1 MKKFILTLMLG
12 ALFVAGQAQSVKIS
26 EGTKS
31 MREGSFNA
39 YGVSLEG
46 VGSKEA
52 IKNWE
57 SFIKEYDAK
66 TKKDKKQDLYV
77 SENVQIPSIGKN
89 PVDVYAMFSGDKS
102 DTEVSVWFDTGS
114 GYVNSIDMEQ
124 QSEAAEAIV
133 SEFSLKALKESA
145 MNNEEDQK
153 KVAKNLEGDLK
164 KMQKNEDDLRK
175 EISKAQENILKWEK
189 ELAQNEDDMA
199 AKKKEIRRQA
209 DVVEDAT
216 DKAKKF

>member
-1 MKKFILTLMLG
+1 MKKFILVTTMMS
-12 ALFVAGQAQSVKIS
+12 LFFMAQAQSVKVS

-39 YGVSLEG
+39 FNVNLEG
-46 VGSKEA
+46 VSSKDA

-57 SFIKEYDAK
+57 SFVKDYDAK

-89 PVDVYAMFSGDKS
+89 PVDLYAMFSGDKS
-102 DTEVSVWFDTGS
+102 DTEVSIWFDTGS
-114 GYVNSIDMEQ
+114 GYVNSIDMES
-124 QSEAAEAIV
+124 QSEAANAIV
-133 SEFSLKALKESA
+133 TEFAMRALKESA
-145 MNNEEDQK
+145 INMEEEEK
-153 KVAKNLEGDLK
+153 KIAKDLDGDLK
-164 KMQKNEDDLRK
+164 KMQDKEDDLRK

-199 AKKKEIRRQA
+199 AKKKAIRNQA
-209 DVVEDAT
+209 DVVEEAT